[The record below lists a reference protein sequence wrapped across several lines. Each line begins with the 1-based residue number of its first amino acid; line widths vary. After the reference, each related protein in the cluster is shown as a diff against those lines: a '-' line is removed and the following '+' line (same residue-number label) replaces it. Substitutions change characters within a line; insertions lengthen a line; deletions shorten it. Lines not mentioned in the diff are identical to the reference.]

1 LSAIL
6 QFVSLPT
13 HKSAVINF
21 PDLVWVT
28 EPVLIGAAILPPG
41 GVLEKEVRHLR
52 PLGKPKTS
60 WKYYFGLKNYCWT
73 Q

>member
-1 LSAIL
+1 L

-28 EPVLIGAAILPPG
+28 EPVLIGAAILRPAESWKKRLDILDL
-41 GVLEKEVRHLR
+41 LENQ
-52 PLGKPKTS
+52 KTS